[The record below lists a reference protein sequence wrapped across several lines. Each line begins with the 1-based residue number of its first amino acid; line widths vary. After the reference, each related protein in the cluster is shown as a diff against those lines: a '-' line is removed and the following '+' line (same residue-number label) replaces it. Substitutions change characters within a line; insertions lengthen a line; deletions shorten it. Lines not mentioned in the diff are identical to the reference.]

1 MRVSRLHIISYC
13 ILFFLVLFSP
23 TIKSYFISTSTVN
36 CEKRS
41 LKAFPKL
48 TWNDSILQELG
59 AYYEEHF
66 GLRNEFIY
74 WQSELKVA
82 VFNSSSNPKDVQIG
96 RANWLFPTSK
106 LDYSYGSYT
115 HRDLWSTQE
124 LITVRKI
131 HLERKNLLKNRNCT
145 YLLAVW
151 PNKTTIYP
159 EFIPKHLH
167 WMKKDTLSKVD
178 QLIQFF
184 KESNIDIPIIYPK
197 NYLLK
202 HKKEKLYF
210 KNDTHWNQLG
220 AFYGYVYF
228 MNQTSSLFGEKP
240 KNRKAYKISYKS
252 IKSGDLLKIMG
263 MCSSNLF
270 PEKIPQLKCRKY
282 VKIYATPNDISYKHI
297 NPSATS
303 NKKVLFFRD
312 SYTRNLLPYF
322 TQHFKESYYYWQDYD
337 QKIVDSLRPD
347 VVVVSKV
354 ERYF

>member
-13 ILFFLVLFSP
+13 ILFFLVLLSP
-23 TIKSYFISTSTVN
+23 TIKSYFMSTSTVN
-36 CEKRS
+36 CEKRN
-41 LKAFPKL
+41 LTVFPKL
-48 TWNDSILQELG
+48 TWNDTILQELG

-66 GLRNEFIY
+66 GLRNEFTY
-74 WQSELKVA
+74 WQSELKLA
-82 VFNSSSNPKDVQIG
+82 VFKSSSNPKDVQIG
-96 RANWLFPTSK
+96 LANWLFPTSK

-159 EFIPKHLH
+159 EFVPKHLN

-228 MNQTSSLFGEKP
+228 LRHTSNIFSEQP
-240 KNRKAYKISYKS
+240 RCISAYKLTYKN
-252 IKSGDLLKIMG
+252 IFTGDLLDLMG
-263 MCSSNLF
+263 LCTIKHF
-270 PEKIPQLKCRKY
+270 PETIPILQVKKK
-282 VKIYATPNDISYKHI
+282 VKIISTPNDVSYKHI
-297 NPSATS
+297 NESAQCSKT
-303 NKKVLFFRD
+303 VLFFRD
-312 SYTRNLLPYF
+312 SYTRNLIPYF

-337 QKIVDSLRPD
+337 QRIVDSIKPD